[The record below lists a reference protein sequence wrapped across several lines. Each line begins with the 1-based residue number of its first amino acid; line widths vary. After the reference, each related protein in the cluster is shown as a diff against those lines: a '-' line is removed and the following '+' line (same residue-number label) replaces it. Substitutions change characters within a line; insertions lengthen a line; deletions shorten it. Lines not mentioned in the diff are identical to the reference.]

1 MAARVARAAGGDAGD
16 RVLGSRSPDSDAY
29 LVAAFLKG
37 LSEAGYAGGQNVA
50 IEFRWA
56 EGQYERLPAMAAALV
71 RRQAA
76 IVAAGTPSAFAAK
89 AATTTIPI
97 VFSTAVDPVA
107 AGLVASLNRPG
118 RNVTGVTNL
127 GNELRL
133 PAFKLRPGPDGGYL
147 WPRWR

>member
-1 MAARVARAAGGDAGD
+1 MG
-16 RVLGSRSPDSDAY
+16 LG
-29 LVAAFLKG
+29 
-37 LSEAGYAGGQNVA
+37 EASYVEGQNVE

-71 RRQAA
+71 RRQVAA

-89 AATTTIPI
+89 AATMTIPI

-118 RNVTGVTNL
+118 RNVTGVTTLNVEVGPKRL
-127 GNELRL
+127 ELLREL
-133 PAFKLRPGPDGGYL
+133 VPAATVGSAAAGRP
-147 WPRWR
+147 R